1 LEDVALFSVE
11 RRLARFLL
19 HEASRRGRQSGGS
32 LRITLG
38 MSQGELALLV
48 GASRPKVNT
57 ALTMLEELG
66 AITRDGSEIVCDA
79 EMLED
84 LSESS

>member
-1 LEDVALFSVE
+1 
-11 RRLARFLL
+11 
-19 HEASRRGRQSGGS
+19 
-32 LRITLG
+32 

-66 AITRDGSEIVCDA
+66 AITRDGSEIVCDV